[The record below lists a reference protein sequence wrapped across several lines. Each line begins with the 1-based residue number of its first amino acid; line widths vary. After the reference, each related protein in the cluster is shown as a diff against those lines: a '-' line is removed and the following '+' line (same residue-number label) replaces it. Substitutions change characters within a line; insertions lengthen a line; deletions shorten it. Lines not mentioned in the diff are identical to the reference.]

1 MISASIKK
9 LVEYGL
15 EKGLIQ
21 KEDEIYT
28 INRLLEVMGEQEY
41 RQKEA
46 DNGKKDCC
54 LEDILKDLLDEAAKK
69 GLLEHDSVVYRDL
82 FDTKLMTCLTPRPS

>member
-41 RQKEA
+41 RQEDA
-46 DNGKKDCC
+46 DNGKKGCWNMTAWYTGIC
-54 LEDILKDLLDEAAKK
+54 LIQ
-69 GLLEHDSVVYRDL
+69 S
-82 FDTKLMTCLTPRPS
+82 